1 MTLAQFKSPP
11 ARLARAIV
19 QRTRGLYQRLTRWRC
34 QGTLG
39 SLRTAESFFRGLPLI
54 GRRPGPLRGGM
65 RLQS

>member
-1 MTLAQFKSPP
+1 MALDPTKSPP
-11 ARLARAIV
+11 PSKARAIV

-65 RLQS
+65 RLQN